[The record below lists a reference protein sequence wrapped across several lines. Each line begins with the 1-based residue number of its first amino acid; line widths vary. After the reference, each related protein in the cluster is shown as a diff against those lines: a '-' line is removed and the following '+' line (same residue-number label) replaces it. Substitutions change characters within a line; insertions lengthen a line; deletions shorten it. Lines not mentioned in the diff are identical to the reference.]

1 MTRDSPVRDRYYGEM
16 KKPTKKAA
24 TKTKAKAKKPAVRRP
39 VAAKKKPARKAA
51 LATLA
56 PKGRGETLL
65 CALTLAM
72 VSDGEIAPSE
82 IGILLRFAKEPL
94 FKGVDAKR
102 VIEETI
108 RRCIDQ
114 GPDLMFDEIGKV
126 LKAKDD
132 RETAF
137 LACLAVTATDGKLT
151 ASEVRMLHV
160 LRDALKIS
168 NARAK
173 KLAGPVAAIF
183 G

>member
-1 MTRDSPVRDRYYGEM
+1 M

-24 TKTKAKAKKPAVRRP
+24 TKTKAKKPAVRRP
-39 VAAKKKPARKAA
+39 IAAKKKPARKAA
-51 LATLA
+51 ATRTRTRTG
-56 PKGRGETLL
+56 GRGETLL

-114 GPDLMFDEIGKV
+114 GPDLMFDEIGKT
-126 LKAKDD
+126 LTTKDD

-160 LRDALKIS
+160 LRDALEIS

>member
-24 TKTKAKAKKPAVRRP
+24 TKTKAKKPAARRP
-39 VAAKKKPARKAA
+39 IAAKKKPARKAA
-51 LATLA
+51 SA

-72 VSDGEIAPSE
+72 IADGEIAPSE
-82 IGILLRFAKEPL
+82 IGILLRFAREPL

-108 RRCIDQ
+108 RRCIDE
-114 GPDLMFDEIGKV
+114 GPDSMFDEIGKV
-126 LKAKDD
+126 LETKDD

-160 LRDALKIS
+160 LRDALEIS

>member
-1 MTRDSPVRDRYYGEM
+1 M

-24 TKTKAKAKKPAVRRP
+24 TKTKAKKPAVRRP
-39 VAAKKKPARKAA
+39 IAAKKKPARPARKAA
-51 LATLA
+51 S
-56 PKGRGETLL
+56 RGETLL

-72 VSDGEIAPSE
+72 IADGEIAPSE

-114 GPDLMFDEIGKV
+114 GPDLMFDEIGKT
-126 LKAKDD
+126 LTTKDD

-160 LRDALKIS
+160 LRDALEIS